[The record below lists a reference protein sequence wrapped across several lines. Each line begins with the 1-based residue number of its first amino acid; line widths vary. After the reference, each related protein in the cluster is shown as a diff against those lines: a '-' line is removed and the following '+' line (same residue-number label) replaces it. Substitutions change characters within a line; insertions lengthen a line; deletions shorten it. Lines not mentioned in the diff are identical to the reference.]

1 MIITING
8 DVDGTRSTTTCLLEI
23 HGFLR
28 WCQASAHFVLRIRC
42 QMVRGTIVVTM
53 ISRIVVFKMV
63 DDTTIEVN
71 EPGCPSEVG
80 HPIILCH
87 RANPIVRKFKFRFK
101 STTTRWTL
109 NNHRKA
115 SSTSPPGAR
124 CPAMRRRRSPPA
136 TTCHWSSPA
145 LRRDNNI

>member
-8 DVDGTRSTTTCLLEI
+8 DVDGTRSRTTCLLET

-87 RANPIVRKFKFRFK
+87 RANPIVRMFKIRFKFP
-101 STTTRWTL
+101 TL
-109 NNHRKA
+109 Y
-115 SSTSPPGAR
+115 G
-124 CPAMRRRRSPPA
+124 
-136 TTCHWSSPA
+136 
-145 LRRDNNI
+145 